1 MILKNTFK
9 LGLYA
14 LMFAF
19 IFCKKQNST
28 NNTNTENT
36 MKTKQTNLVGG
47 FKSIEV
53 SDEIIALSKFVL
65 SEKKISSPIKEITN
79 CATQVVSG
87 RNYRFDLLLE
97 NNERWSTQVYVD
109 LKKNKTITRFDLLK

>member
-109 LKKNKTITRFDLLK
+109 LKKNKTITRFELLK

>member
-14 LMFAF
+14 LIFTF
-19 IFCKKQNST
+19 IFCKKQEST
-28 NNTNTENT
+28 NNTKTENT
-36 MKTKQTNLVGG
+36 MKTNQTNRVGG

-53 SDEIIALSKFVL
+53 SDEIIALSTFVL
-65 SEKKISSPIKEITN
+65 SEKKITSSVKEITN

-87 RNYRFDLLLE
+87 RNYRFDILLE
-97 NNERWSTQVYVD
+97 NNESWSTQVYID
-109 LKKNKTITRFDLLK
+109 LQKNKTITRFELLK

>member
-9 LGLYA
+9 LGLFA
-14 LMFAF
+14 LTLTF
-19 IFCKKQNST
+19 IFCKKQDST
-28 NNTNTENT
+28 NNTNTEDT
-36 MKTKQTNLVGG
+36 MKTKQTNIVGG
-47 FKSIEV
+47 FKSVEV
-53 SDEIIALSKFVL
+53 SDEIIALSEFVL
-65 SEKKISSPIKEITN
+65 SEKKITSPVKEITN

-87 RNYRFDLLLE
+87 KNYRFDLHLE

>member
-14 LMFAF
+14 LIFTF
-19 IFCKKQNST
+19 IFCKKQEST
-28 NNTNTENT
+28 NNTKTENT
-36 MKTKQTNLVGG
+36 MKTNQTNRVGG

-53 SDEIIALSKFVL
+53 SDEIIALSTFVL
-65 SEKKISSPIKEITN
+65 SEKNITSSVKEITN

-87 RNYRFDLLLE
+87 RNYRFDILLE
-97 NNERWSTQVYVD
+97 NNESWSTQVYID
-109 LKKNKTITRFDLLK
+109 LQKNKTITRFELLK

>member
-1 MILKNTFK
+1 
-9 LGLYA
+9 
-14 LMFAF
+14 MFTF

-65 SEKKISSPIKEITN
+65 SEKKN
-79 CATQVVSG
+79 
-87 RNYRFDLLLE
+87 F
-97 NNERWSTQVYVD
+97 
-109 LKKNKTITRFDLLK
+109 

>member
-1 MILKNTFK
+1 MILKKTFK
-9 LGLYA
+9 LCLYA
-14 LMFAF
+14 LIFTF

-28 NNTNTENT
+28 NPSNTENT
-36 MKTKQTNLVGG
+36 MKNKQTNIVGG

-65 SEKKISSPIKEITN
+65 SEKNITSPIKEITN

-87 RNYRFDLLLE
+87 KNYRFDLLLE
-97 NNERWSTQVYVD
+97 NNERWSAQVYID
-109 LKKNKTITRFDLLK
+109 LKKNKTITRFDPLK